1 MQLKNIDYLSP
12 GISLFYN
19 GKKRHSSRTGAI
31 MTIFMVILSGIY
43 VFYLIYN
50 IAEHNVSN
58 FMSYKNYL
66 NDAGLYIFNNTGGIF
81 HYFQLYDYLNQE
93 YGKFNSKY
101 VRIFMSRVYYK
112 DFKEESLSQNEH
124 WVFDMCRDGFDN
136 NNIPKEIFTEEVG
149 FNKGV
154 CIRYYYDN
162 KKGKYFPIEDK
173 ENFKYPYLI
182 HGSGRSDN
190 LLLETVVEKCDNK
203 SIITNILGPC
213 GDENEIKNYLNIHK
227 AIFFQLLEKQV
238 DTENYSKSIYEFIF
252 SISGS
257 LDNKNIPINN
267 VNLIPFFIEIKKGII
282 LPRKEKVVTYLFD
295 DNRKATFENNVNRR
309 HLAIFDYWLVN
320 SCQVIKGGYNNL
332 YDILPNIGGIIQL
345 IYYIFYSFN
354 YLYNKYIIIQD
365 CNKIF
370 FKIYNKD
377 FDEKEETNNKKNFI
391 NYVNSLREDIN
402 IKRSQSHLKRK
413 PKILDKNN
421 LFVERKE
428 NAYKLKE
435 FKMAKTDINSNKNI
449 SKYMIKD
456 KNELINN
463 SNIFSN
469 SNDLILEIPKNK
481 VIPSSTN
488 INIIRNEKTTLFYK
502 DKNKLNEKEREKREE
517 SRYYK
522 NKKMD
527 FLYYQFT
534 YQLQEYLYHKKSE
547 LKYEPLNPHIISR
560 LTNFYSFILSLIG
573 NKNKKKIF
581 FIFNKFRE
589 KILGEENL
597 FRTKIY
603 LYLLEKYFSVRE
615 IEKIDILELYDN

>member
-391 NYVNSLREDIN
+391 NYVNSLREDIK
-402 IKRSQSHLKRK
+402 IKRSQSQLKRK

-547 LKYEPLNPHIISR
+547 LKYEPLNPHNISR
-560 LTNFYSFILSLIG
+560 LTNFYNFILSLIG

-603 LYLLEKYFSVRE
+603 LYYLERYFYLKE
-615 IEKIDILELYDN
+615 IDTIDILELYNN